1 MGFAKYQEDIVS
13 RSINDRFMHQPSMPV
28 SRQQPGTATAPNPP
42 TASQPQKGNPK
53 MSSLK
58 KFAVPTPRPLPVII
72 LADVSGSMSEDG
84 KIEALNAALKDMIKT
99 FTKESRLRAEIQV
112 GVITFGG
119 AAAQWHLPLA
129 AAHSVP
135 DLTELTAD
143 GMTPMGAAFSL
154 ARELLEDKD
163 RIPSR
168 AFRPVLVLLSDGQ
181 PNDDYKDPFQALC
194 ASERAQKAT
203 RLAMAIGADADED
216 MLREFPNH
224 IEAPLFKAHNA
235 RDIHRF
241 FRAVTMSV
249 TTRSTATDTNQ
260 EEVFVVPPPDDDDEA
275 LDLNFDS

>member
-13 RSINDRFMHQPSMPV
+13 RSINDMLMHQPSVPV
-28 SRQQPGTATAPNPP
+28 SRQKPGTAPAPIQPP
-42 TASQPQKGNPK
+42 AGQPEKGNPK
-53 MSSLK
+53 MSSFK
-58 KFAVPTPRPLPVII
+58 KFSVATPRPLPVII
-72 LADVSGSMSEDG
+72 LADVSASMSEDG
-84 KIEALNAALKDMIKT
+84 KIEALNAALKDMLKT

-119 AAAQWHLPLA
+119 ETAQWHLPLT

-135 DLTELTAD
+135 DLTELKAD

-154 ARELLEDKD
+154 ARELLEDRD
-163 RIPSR
+163 CIPSR

-181 PNDDYKDPFQALC
+181 PNDDWEDSFEALC

-224 IEAPLFKAHNA
+224 VEAPLFRAENA

-241 FRAVTMSV
+241 FRAVTISV
-249 TTRSTATDTNQ
+249 TTRTASQHPDL
-260 EEVFVVPPPDDDDEA
+260 EVPFVVPPPDDDDA
-275 LDLNFDS
+275 LDLDFQ